1 MFNCHSYYHTF
12 SFTLSVPWVQTTST
26 SKTGIDSDVK
36 KSAWLDNFFCNTK
49 TVFESLF
56 ILYTM
61 SLHCKAES
69 RRLANDGCKLSL
81 KTGNRKLYKDN
92 GHSISGSMY
101 KGSMSKILNEQ
112 NNLLRSCDLT
122 CTVNSLSVFK
132 SSEKGITW
140 WDTEISSSVFKSSE
154 KGIT

>member
-1 MFNCHSYYHTF
+1 
-12 SFTLSVPWVQTTST
+12 
-26 SKTGIDSDVK
+26 
-36 KSAWLDNFFCNTK
+36 
-49 TVFESLF
+49 
-56 ILYTM
+56 M

-92 GHSISGSMY
+92 GHFITCSMY
-101 KGSMSKILNEQ
+101 KGNGHFISGSMSKILNEQ

-132 SSEKGITW
+132 SSKKGIT
-140 WDTEISSSVFKSSE
+140 
-154 KGIT
+154 